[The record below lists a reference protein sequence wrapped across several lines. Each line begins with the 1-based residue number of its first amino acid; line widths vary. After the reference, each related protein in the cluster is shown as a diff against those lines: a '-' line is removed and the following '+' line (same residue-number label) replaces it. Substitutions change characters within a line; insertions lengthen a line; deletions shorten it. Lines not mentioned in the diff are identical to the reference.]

1 MKWTADVL
9 YDGEVFRLE
18 TPLPL
23 VAGRRYLLTIVKE
36 LTKAGRARKP
46 QAVPRRRSPRRNSA

>member
-1 MKWTADVL
+1 MKWTADVV

-23 VAGRRYLLTIVKE
+23 VANRRYLVTIEKE
-36 LTKAGRARKP
+36 LTKAGRARKA
-46 QAVPRRRSPRRNSA
+46 QAVPRRRTRRRNSG

>member
-1 MKWTADVL
+1 MKWTADVV

-36 LTKAGRARKP
+36 LTKAGRASKP
-46 QAVPRRRSPRRNSA
+46 QSAPRRRARRRNSA